1 MSDRKYQFAYVVSRR
16 NLKDNSSIPCAIFT
30 EKDHQDAQDTADAYN
45 QKFVDEGHEGEYFF
59 EVHIT
64 ALYD

>member
-1 MSDRKYQFAYVVSRR
+1 MSDRKYEFAYVVSRR
-16 NLKDNSSIPCAIFT
+16 NLKDNSSIPCAIFQQ
-30 EKDHQDAQDTADAYN
+30 KDAKDAQDTADAYN
-45 QKFVDEGHEGEYFF
+45 QQFKDAGHDEEFVF

>member
-1 MSDRKYQFAYVVSRR
+1 MSDRKYEYAYVVSRK
-16 NLKDNSSIPCAIFT
+16 NLKDNSSIPCAIFHQ
-30 EKDHQDAQDTADAYN
+30 KDYNDAVDTCDAYN
-45 QKFVDEGHEGEYFF
+45 QKFKDEGMEEEFLF

>member
-1 MSDRKYQFAYVVSRR
+1 MSDRKYQYAYVVTRR
-16 NLKDNSSIPCAIFT
+16 NLKDNSSIPCAVFG
-30 EKDHQDAQDTADAYN
+30 EQDMQEAHDTADAYN
-45 QKFVDEGHEGEYFF
+45 QKFKDDGHDEEFVF